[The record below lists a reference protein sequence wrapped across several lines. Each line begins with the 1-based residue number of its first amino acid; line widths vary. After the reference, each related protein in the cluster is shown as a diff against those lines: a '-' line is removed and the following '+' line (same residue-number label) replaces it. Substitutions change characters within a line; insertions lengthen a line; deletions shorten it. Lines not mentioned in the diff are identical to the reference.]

1 MKYSDNIK
9 LRKAQKRVEVLKGF
23 YKHLLVYCIVN
34 VTLFIL
40 RGDVLQFFQDESADK
55 NFIEWVDWNILI
67 IPIFWGIGLLCHA
80 VKAFQYK
87 LKFIANWEKGQLEK
101 FSKEL

>member
-1 MKYSDNIK
+1 MKYFDNIK
-9 LRKAQKRVEVLKGF
+9 LRKAQKRVEALKGF

-40 RGDVLQFFQDESADK
+40 RGDVLQFFQNESTDK

-67 IPIFWGIGLLCHA
+67 IPILWGIGLLFHA
-80 VKAFQYK
+80 AKAFQYK
-87 LKFIANWEKGQLEK
+87 LKFIANWEKRQLEK
-101 FSKEL
+101 FSKEQ